1 MPRIPP
7 IDPANTTGKTR
18 ELLDDVQ
25 TEWGMTPNIIRT
37 LANAPAALDGY
48 LSLSSALA
56 GGVLPAEL
64 REQIAVTVAQ
74 ANRCSYCLAAHCAI
88 GKSIGLS
95 EDAITDARR
104 GVSPDRRVE
113 GVIHCAQQ
121 IVTERG
127 WVTDNDVPRL
137 RDAGYVDREIVE
149 IIANVAMNIFTNY
162 FNHVAGTELDFSEVP
177 ELAST

>member
-7 IDPANTTGKTR
+7 IDPANTTGRTR

-25 TEWGMTPNIIRT
+25 TEWGMTPNVIRT

-48 LSLSSALA
+48 LSLGSALA

-74 ANRCSYCLAAHCAI
+74 ANRCSYCLAAPCAI

-113 GVIHCAQQ
+113 AVIHFAQQ
-121 IVTERG
+121 IVTQRG
-127 WVTDNDVPRL
+127 WVTDNDVSRL
-137 RDAGYVDREIVE
+137 RDAGYGDREIVE